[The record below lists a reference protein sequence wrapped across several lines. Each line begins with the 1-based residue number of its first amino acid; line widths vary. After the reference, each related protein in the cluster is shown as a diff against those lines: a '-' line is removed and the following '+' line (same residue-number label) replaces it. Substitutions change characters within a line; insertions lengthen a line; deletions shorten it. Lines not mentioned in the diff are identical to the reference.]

1 MTGAGISVAAGIPDW
16 RSPGTGIFSRI
27 GEMLGE
33 EIDPPELL
41 FDLNYFMMEPKFY
54 YAYRKVLLKHFN
66 LDTIQPT
73 YTHHFITRL
82 HTQGLLHKCFTQNT
96 DSLHSKANL
105 PPSKLV
111 EAHGN
116 NESAMCPVCKTTF
129 DKATF
134 LQACAAGTPVHC
146 DYCGA
151 PIKPTVIFFNEQM
164 PKDFFQEVRVEKLRE
179 VDLLLILGT
188 SLKVGPFNQIPYYLD
203 PNVP

>member
-1 MTGAGISVAAGIPDW
+1 
-16 RSPGTGIFSRI
+16 
-27 GEMLGE
+27 
-33 EIDPPELL
+33 
-41 FDLNYFMMEPKFY
+41 
-54 YAYRKVLLKHFN
+54 
-66 LDTIQPT
+66 
-73 YTHHFITRL
+73 
-82 HTQGLLHKCFTQNT
+82 
-96 DSLHSKANL
+96 
-105 PPSKLV
+105 
-111 EAHGN
+111 
-116 NESAMCPVCKTTF
+116 MCPVCKTTF

-134 LQACAAGTPVHC
+134 LKACAAGTPVHC